1 MCPSSEKYSNGSSTQ
16 GGPTVCY
23 FPSYTSLGGST
34 RPLFPKCSVRGHQ
47 FQRAC
52 SRSPQALTLLESA
65 KQCQPRP
72 LFPRDASL
80 RSVWVE
86 VTSHLSR
93 AQGWV
98 PAGRFLSQHGHGT
111 GLNELLAK
119 GLLLNTN
126 GFLMT
131 KVINPCTWFK
141 KYISNLRKKVAIPRK
156 YFSSNPDTSW
166 KVYTVNSFLCL
177 FSEIF

>member
-1 MCPSSEKYSNGSSTQ
+1 M
-16 GGPTVCY
+16 
-23 FPSYTSLGGST
+23 
-34 RPLFPKCSVRGHQ
+34 LFPIIHFPRGGHKAPISKV
-47 FQRAC
+47 FSKGA
-52 SRSPQALTLLESA
+52 SIPKGLLAKPQALTLLESA

-80 RSVWVE
+80 HSVSW
-86 VTSHLSR
+86 SDFSPLQGPGPS
-93 AQGWV
+93 AQCPGWV

-126 GFLMT
+126 TFLMT
-131 KVINPCTWFK
+131 KVIHAHDLKIYIQPK
-141 KYISNLRKKVAIPRK
+141 KKGTKKKIPRK
-156 YFSSNPDTSW
+156 CFSSNPDTSW